1 MKPNALSSGSFQLG
15 TNPLSRCTP
24 GFACVSLAD
33 MIDGDSLILGID
45 LGTTNSL
52 VGVVDS
58 GLPIL
63 LADEQGSR
71 STPSAVYF
79 PESGC
84 PPAIG
89 AAALRQRAI
98 DPRRTVMSVKRLIG
112 RRPGEGEWK
121 PPYRLAELGS
131 SPIEVSAQI
140 LSHLRRIAE
149 RAMETEI
156 KRAVITVPAYFNDAQ
171 RAATKRAGELAGLTV
186 ERILA
191 EPTAA
196 ALAYGLDRID
206 ERKKVAVFDL
216 GGGTFDLSILEMRD
230 GVFQVLSTAGDT
242 ELGGDDLDRL
252 LAEWVWTQF
261 DAGGRSSFH
270 EVSAIS
276 RARLLEAAEEAKKRL
291 SSAESHTIELPF
303 FDGQRS
309 LNQVISRSD
318 LEKIARPWAE
328 KTRAFCLRALA
339 DAKLT
344 AADLD
349 EVILVGGSTRT
360 PVVRQV
366 VADIFGR
373 EPNTSQNPDEA
384 VGLGAVIQAGMISG
398 SLRQVLLLDVT
409 PLSLGIETFGG
420 LMNVIIPRNTTL
432 PCKAG
437 EMFTNA
443 VAGQDSMLIRVLQ
456 GEREL
461 AKDNWE
467 LGQVAV
473 PFTSGAKGS
482 ARVGVQF
489 SIDANGILQ
498 VLARDTATQTDT
510 ILEIQGTAVDVDDE
524 RVEKMISE
532 SVDYAFDDM
541 NERIWTE
548 ARLKAEELLP
558 AVDAGLSQ
566 AGDALAAPDR
576 EKIVAAA
583 QNLRAVLAG
592 EDHSA
597 RLLKEAT
604 QTLDDATQSLAVI
617 LVEQAMEASLAR
629 RGLV

>member
-1 MKPNALSSGSFQLG
+1 
-15 TNPLSRCTP
+15 
-24 GFACVSLAD
+24 

-63 LADEQGSR
+63 LADEHGSR
-71 STPSAVYF
+71 STPSSVYF
-79 PESGC
+79 PESGS

-112 RRPGEGEWK
+112 RRPGEGEWT

-261 DAGGRSSFH
+261 DAGGRSSFCQ
-270 EVSAIS
+270 I
-276 RARLLEAAEEAKKRL
+276 
-291 SSAESHTIELPF
+291 
-303 FDGQRS
+303 
-309 LNQVISRSD
+309 
-318 LEKIARPWAE
+318 
-328 KTRAFCLRALA
+328 
-339 DAKLT
+339 
-344 AADLD
+344 
-349 EVILVGGSTRT
+349 
-360 PVVRQV
+360 
-366 VADIFGR
+366 
-373 EPNTSQNPDEA
+373 
-384 VGLGAVIQAGMISG
+384 
-398 SLRQVLLLDVT
+398 
-409 PLSLGIETFGG
+409 
-420 LMNVIIPRNTTL
+420 
-432 PCKAG
+432 
-437 EMFTNA
+437 
-443 VAGQDSMLIRVLQ
+443 
-456 GEREL
+456 
-461 AKDNWE
+461 
-467 LGQVAV
+467 
-473 PFTSGAKGS
+473 
-482 ARVGVQF
+482 
-489 SIDANGILQ
+489 
-498 VLARDTATQTDT
+498 
-510 ILEIQGTAVDVDDE
+510 
-524 RVEKMISE
+524 
-532 SVDYAFDDM
+532 
-541 NERIWTE
+541 
-548 ARLKAEELLP
+548 
-558 AVDAGLSQ
+558 
-566 AGDALAAPDR
+566 
-576 EKIVAAA
+576 
-583 QNLRAVLAG
+583 
-592 EDHSA
+592 
-597 RLLKEAT
+597 
-604 QTLDDATQSLAVI
+604 
-617 LVEQAMEASLAR
+617 
-629 RGLV
+629 

>member
-1 MKPNALSSGSFQLG
+1 M
-15 TNPLSRCTP
+15 T
-24 GFACVSLAD
+24 
-33 MIDGDSLILGID
+33 DGDSLILGID

-63 LADEQGSR
+63 LADAEGAR
-71 STPSAVYF
+71 ITPSAVHF
-79 PESGC
+79 PASGGG
-84 PPAIG
+84 PVVG
-89 AAALRQRAI
+89 AGALRLRAL
-98 DPRRTVMSVKRLIG
+98 DPARTVTSVKRLIG
-112 RRPGEGEWK
+112 RRSGEGDWV
-121 PPYRLAELGS
+121 PPYRLAELGTS
-131 SPIEVSAQI
+131 AVDVSARI
-140 LSHLRRIAE
+140 LAHLRAVAE
-149 RAMETEI
+149 RAMETQI
-156 KRAVITVPAYFNDAQ
+156 TRAVITVPAYFNDAQ
-171 RAATKRAGELAGLTV
+171 RAATKQAGEQAGLKV
-186 ERILA
+186 ERILS

-196 ALAYGLDRID
+196 ALAYGLQRID

-230 GVFQVLSTAGDT
+230 GVFQVLATAGDT

-252 LAEWVWTQF
+252 LAEWIWGQF
-261 DAGGRSSFH
+261 DVGGRGGFH
-270 EVSAIS
+270 ELSAVA

-291 SSAESHTIELPF
+291 SSDECHTVELPF
-303 FDGQRS
+303 FEAQRS
-309 LNQVISRSD
+309 LRLGVTRAD
-318 LEKIARPWAE
+318 LERIARPWVE
-328 KTRAFCLRALA
+328 KTRTHCLRALA
-339 DAKLT
+339 DARL
-344 AADLD
+344 AVDDLD
-349 EVILVGGSTRT
+349 EVILVGGSTRI
-360 PVVRQV
+360 PLVRRV
-366 VADIFGR
+366 VAEIFGR
-373 EPNTSQNPDEA
+373 EPNSSQNPDEA
-384 VGLGAVIQAGMISG
+384 VGLGAVIQAGILSG

-420 LMNVIIPRNTTL
+420 LMNIIIPRNTTL

-467 LGQVAV
+467 LGKVAV
-473 PFTSGAKGS
+473 PFSPGGKGS

-498 VLARDTATQTDT
+498 VLARDTVTQVDT
-510 ILEIQGTAVDVDDE
+510 VLEIQGTAVDVADE
-524 RVEKMISE
+524 RVEQMISE

-548 ARLKAEELLP
+548 AKLKAEELLP
-558 AVDAGLSQ
+558 AVEAALAQ
-566 AGDALAAPDR
+566 AGDAIGAEDRAQIVGAADR
-576 EKIVAAA
+576 VRE
-583 QNLRAVLAG
+583 VLAG
-592 EDHSA
+592 TEHSS

-604 QTLDDATQSLAVI
+604 QVLDDATQSLAVI

-629 RGLV
+629 RGLL